1 MFRTIG
7 VIAGVDAE
15 AAALF
20 PGQSANVEALHG
32 FMVRQVQFADRN
44 IAITCSGIGKVN
56 AAMAAMML
64 VEHYHADLFIVV
76 VTAGKLTALAVGSPK
91 RHPVSPAVATFE
103 ELGVK
108 GVEVDLWYA
117 FFAPAKT
124 PAPVIARLNTE
135 VVSILKL
142 PEIRDLLGRA
152 GMDAAA
158 STTEELGALSVKDYP
173 RWGEVIRR
181 NGITAE

>member
-64 VEHYHADLFIVV
+64 VEHYHSDLLIVV
-76 VTAGKLTALAVGSPK
+76 GTAGKLNG
-91 RHPVSPAVATFE
+91 R
-103 ELGVK
+103 
-108 GVEVDLWYA
+108 Y
-117 FFAPAKT
+117 
-124 PAPVIARLNTE
+124 
-135 VVSILKL
+135 LKH
-142 PEIRDLLGRA
+142 GF
-152 GMDAAA
+152 GYF
-158 STTEELGALSVKDYP
+158 V
-173 RWGEVIRR
+173 
-181 NGITAE
+181 